1 MNTIKALRIP
11 LLAVMCLWL
20 SACKEDLTE
29 INQNPNSPENV
40 SSNYILTYSLVN
52 SGKLVFNLGRDG
64 SKIAA
69 AMQYMQAGTNEGAAE
84 KNQYA
89 WVQDGWGGYYDILRN
104 VQIIYDNGVRD
115 DNKLFQGIGLT
126 MKSMLFGLLTDLYG
140 DIPYSE
146 ALQASTGS
154 FFPKYDK
161 QADVYKGIL
170 TDLKQADQ
178 LLQNLTARDV
188 VSATSDVMYKGDAAK
203 WRKFANSLRLR
214 YALRLADKKAE
225 MAALG
230 INLETEF
237 KEAAASAFTSKADD
251 ATIAFLGTNSDN
263 AQPGGP
269 LATATPNRLT
279 KPAKPLVDKLLQLN
293 DPRLQRWANPVLRK
307 WDANVKTETTKSVTN
322 LFGETYSVV
331 YVPSVATTA
340 DTNLYVGLPVGLPI
354 TQGIVYNKG
363 NDVAVY
369 PNERNPYISL
379 THDRYRNNNDPYV
392 AMNFM
397 NYPEVEFILA
407 EAALLGGFGATDAED
422 HYKKAVQASMDKEGA
437 LAATGFKFDTYY
449 AQPGVNYASA
459 ANKQERILEQKWISS
474 WFSIQSWFDWRR
486 TGYPA
491 LKTGPVAQF
500 GAALP
505 IRYMYPTPNL
515 DPKYIANYNE
525 AVERLGNTNFI
536 PSGQSKDHHY
546 AKMWLVQGTS
556 KPW

>member
-1 MNTIKALRIP
+1 M
-11 LLAVMCLWL
+11 LAMVCLGL

-29 INQNPNSPENV
+29 INKNPNSPENV
-40 SSNYILTYSLVN
+40 SSNYVLTYSLVN
-52 SGKLVFNLGRDG
+52 SGKLVFGLGKNS

-84 KNQYA
+84 TNQYA
-89 WVQDGWGGYYDILRN
+89 WGQEGWGGYYDILRN

-126 MKSMLFGLLTDLYG
+126 MKSMLYGLLTDLYG

-146 ALQASTGS
+146 ALKASTGS
-154 FFPKYDK
+154 FFPKYDS

-170 TDLKQADQ
+170 TDLKKADE
-178 LLQNLTARDV
+178 LLQNLTAKDV
-188 VSATSDVMYKGDAAK
+188 VSATSDVMYKGDATK

-237 KEAAASAFTSKADD
+237 REAAAGAFTSKSDD

-269 LATATPNRLT
+269 LASATFNWLT
-279 KPAKPLVDKLLQLN
+279 KPAKPLVDKLLQLK
-293 DPRLQRWANPVLRK
+293 DPRLQRWANPVRRK
-307 WDANVKTETTKSVTN
+307 WDANVKTETTKSFTN

-331 YVPSVATTA
+331 YVPNVASSA

-363 NDVAVY
+363 NDVSVY
-369 PNERNPYISL
+369 PNEQNPYISFI
-379 THDRYRNNNDPYV
+379 HDRYRKNADPYV

-407 EAALLGGFGATDAED
+407 EAALLGGFGATDAEA

-437 LAATGFKFDTYY
+437 LAAASFNFETYY
-449 AQPGVNYASA
+449 AQPGVSYASA
-459 ANKQERILEQKWISS
+459 ENKQERILEQKWISS

-486 TGYPA
+486 TGYPV

-515 DPKYIANYNE
+515 DPKYIANYND
-525 AVERLGNTNFI
+525 AVSRLGNTNFI
-536 PSGQSKDHHY
+536 PTGQSKDHHY
-546 AKMWLVQGTS
+546 ARMWLIQGTS

>member
-1 MNTIKALRIP
+1 MKMIKAVRIS
-11 LLAVMCLWL
+11 LLATMCLWL
-20 SACKEDLTE
+20 SACKDLTE
-29 INQNPNSPENV
+29 INTNPNSPENV
-40 SSNYILTYSLVN
+40 SPNYVLTYSLVN
-52 SGKLVFNLGRDG
+52 SGKLVFGLGKNS

-84 KNQYA
+84 TNQYA
-89 WVQDGWGGYYDILRN
+89 WTQESWGGYYDILRN

-126 MKSMLFGLLTDLYG
+126 MRSMIFGLLTDIYG

-146 ALQASTGS
+146 ALKASDGA
-154 FFPKYDK
+154 FFPKYDS

-170 TDLKQADQ
+170 TDLKKANE
-178 LLQNLTARDV
+178 LLQNLTAKDA
-188 VSATSDVMYKGDAAK
+188 VSATSDVMYKGDGAK

-237 KEAAASAFTSKADD
+237 KEASAGAFTSKADD
-251 ATIAFLGTNSDN
+251 ATLAFLGTNSDN

-269 LATATPNRLT
+269 LASATFNWLT
-279 KPAKPLVDKLLQLN
+279 KPAKPLVDKLLQLK
-293 DPRLQRWANPVLRK
+293 DPRLQRWANPVRRK
-307 WDANVKTETTKSVTN
+307 WDATVTAVTTKTVTN

-331 YVPSVATTA
+331 YVPSVASSA

-369 PNERNPYISL
+369 PNEQNPYISFI
-379 THDRYRNNNDPYV
+379 HDRYRKNTDPYV

-407 EAALLGGFGATDAED
+407 EAALLGTFGATDAEG

-437 LAATGFKFDTYY
+437 LAATGFNFETYY
-449 AQPGVNYASA
+449 AQPGVSYASA
-459 ANKQERILEQKWISS
+459 GNKQERILEQKWISS
-474 WFSIQSWFDWRR
+474 WFSVQSWFDWRR

-525 AVERLGNTNFI
+525 AVSRLGSTNYI
-536 PSGQSKDHHY
+536 PAGQSKDHHY
-546 AKMWLVQGTS
+546 AKMWLIQGTN
-556 KPW
+556 KPY